1 MSAAGYTYPRAARGR
16 GHAGRIS
23 ATIHWH
29 RARARSVQCAGGLS
43 HAGLLLVLAGKRM
56 MKLEL
61 PDVPLAPIKVVDL
74 NGDGL
79 NDLLVVVQVGDEN
92 SNNHA

>member
-1 MSAAGYTYPRAARGR
+1 MTWSAQ
-16 GHAGRIS
+16 
-23 ATIHWH
+23 
-29 RARARSVQCAGGLS
+29 VLS
-43 HAGLLLVLAGKRM
+43 PSSKRL

-79 NDLLVVVQVGDEN
+79 NDLLVVVQVRARRELLAYAHRVAFRNVCGTCAKN
-92 SNNHA
+92 GKRSTTATTPNHADNGTPGRDS